1 MKQGCPVRSTHLP
14 VRGRGPSMVGSLAG
28 AAASQKVT
36 EVRNVGVARV
46 VTRCNT
52 CNSVPQLT
60 EAGTPASATRR
71 AGYAIVIRYCCV
83 ERVSLNG

>member
-1 MKQGCPVRSTHLP
+1 
-14 VRGRGPSMVGSLAG
+14 MVGSLAG

-36 EVRNVGVARV
+36 EVRNVGAARV

-60 EAGTPASATRR
+60 AAGTPAAATCVTHR
-71 AGYAIVIRYCCV
+71 YAIVIRYCCV

>member
-1 MKQGCPVRSTHLP
+1 
-14 VRGRGPSMVGSLAG
+14 MVGSLAG

-46 VTRCNT
+46 LTRCNT

-60 EAGTPASATRR
+60 EAGTPASA
-71 AGYAIVIRYCCV
+71 IRPG
-83 ERVSLNG
+83 RVRYSDPVLLRGKSIA